1 MKRPFLPWLLT
12 AVFFLILGFAIS
24 AGNDFTS
31 DARADK
37 LWKDGSKSPAS
48 LDPNAP
54 VRLNSFANLAKSL
67 SPAVVFIQVERR
79 GAPRG
84 GFKFFGRRH
93 HHRMPEGF
101 QKSGMGSG
109 FVIHEDGWVLTNNHV
124 VERAQRI
131 LVKLSNN
138 NSYEARVVGADP
150 RTDVALLKIETREK
164 LTVAPLGDSSK
175 LEIGSWV
182 VAIGNPFGL
191 SHTVTAGIVS
201 AKGRRNIHPDNRTAM
216 GGQMYEN
223 FIQTDASINPGN
235 SGGPLINIS
244 GEVIGINTAINAAG
258 QGIGFAIPVNMIKT
272 LIPQLKKG
280 RVSRSWLGVMIQ
292 PVSPSMARNLR
303 MKRPIGALVAE
314 VVSDGPADKAGLEGG
329 DIITEFNGKVI
340 VNSSDLPWLASN
352 AGAGTKVTLKLL
364 RNGSKLLREVTM
376 GAMPG
381 DARAGAPSEKNRP
394 DFRAEQGGLGL
405 RVKSVSPALAA
416 RLRIR
421 SGQGVVVSELDDS
434 GAAAQAGVEAGDVI
448 LKVNYERVR
457 NTTEFVRRVRAV
469 SADNV
474 VSLLIRRGQR
484 KLFIAFTKP

>member
-1 MKRPFLPWLLT
+1 
-12 AVFFLILGFAIS
+12 
-24 AGNDFTS
+24 
-31 DARADK
+31 
-37 LWKDGSKSPAS
+37 
-48 LDPNAP
+48 
-54 VRLNSFANLAKSL
+54 
-67 SPAVVFIQVERR
+67 
-79 GAPRG
+79 
-84 GFKFFGRRH
+84 
-93 HHRMPEGF
+93 
-101 QKSGMGSG
+101 
-109 FVIHEDGWVLTNNHV
+109 
-124 VERAQRI
+124 
-131 LVKLSNN
+131 
-138 NSYEARVVGADP
+138 
-150 RTDVALLKIETREK
+150 
-164 LTVAPLGDSSK
+164 VAPLGDSSK
-175 LEIGSWV
+175 LDIGSWV

-280 RVSRSWLGVMIQ
+280 RVTRSWLGVMIQ
-292 PVSPSMARNLR
+292 PVSPSMAKNLR

-314 VVSDGPADKAGLEGG
+314 VVSGGPADKAGLEGG

-352 AGAGTKVTLKLL
+352 AGAGTKVALKLL
-364 RNGSKLLREVTM
+364 RNGKKLLREVTM

-381 DARAGAPSEKNRP
+381 DARAGVPSKKSRP
-394 DFRAEQGGLGL
+394 GFRAEQGGLGL
-405 RVKSVSPALAA
+405 RVKSVDPALAA

-457 NTTEFVRRVRAV
+457 NTSEFVRRVRAV